1 VTPTEARDVVLDALR
16 EIAPEIDLDALD
28 DDADLRDAVDLDS
41 LDFLRL
47 VESVFDATG
56 VTIDEN
62 DYPDVRSLGG
72 MSRYVEERS
81 TEQSHN

>member
-1 VTPTEARDVVLDALR
+1 MKPTEARDVVLDALR

-56 VTIDEN
+56 VTIAEN

-72 MSRYVEERS
+72 MSRYVAERS